1 MARGR
6 RAVARGRL
14 MVMTMDGD
22 DDGSECFGG
31 GDRGCGGAAVVDGV
45 AAEELAVGW
54 GVTRKA
60 RVHSGSFD
68 FDFDFLCSTFQG
80 SLRSKV
86 RSKCRGLECWTS
98 KKGGYFSDGSS
109 TNQIWTCD
117 KTSGDMECTDIL
129 RL

>member
-6 RAVARGRL
+6 RAGARGRL
-14 MVMTMDGD
+14 MVMTMVMTVDGD

-31 GDRGCGGAAVVDGV
+31 GAATVDGG
-45 AAEELAVGW
+45 AAEELGVSW
-54 GVTRKA
+54 GVARQA

-68 FDFDFLCSTFQG
+68 FDFDFFCSTLQG

-98 KKGGYFSDGSS
+98 KKAGYFSDGSS